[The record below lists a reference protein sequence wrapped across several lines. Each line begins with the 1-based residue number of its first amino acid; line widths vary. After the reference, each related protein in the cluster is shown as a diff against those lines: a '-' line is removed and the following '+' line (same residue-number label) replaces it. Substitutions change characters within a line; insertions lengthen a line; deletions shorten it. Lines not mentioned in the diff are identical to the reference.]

1 MKSIE
6 INDLLSYHFYGNLKV
21 KDGVKVFVDGVA
33 AEKDNAYE
41 YTLKCVKDDKVY
53 DLTSYGKESDFYIEN
68 ENSILFCGNRKNI
81 VEKPKKLLALINQE

>member
-1 MKSIE
+1 MKSVE

-41 YTLKCVKDDKVY
+41 YKIGRAHV
-53 DLTSYGKESDFYIEN
+53 
-68 ENSILFCGNRKNI
+68 
-81 VEKPKKLLALINQE
+81 

>member
-1 MKSIE
+1 MKSVE

-53 DLTSYGKESDFYIEN
+53 DLTFFWKRSRFILKMKIRFYSVEIVR
-68 ENSILFCGNRKNI
+68 ILKNLHLYI
-81 VEKPKKLLALINQE
+81 VWH

>member
-1 MKSIE
+1 MKSVE

-33 AEKDNAYE
+33 AEKENAYE

-53 DLTSYGKESDFYIEN
+53 
-68 ENSILFCGNRKNI
+68 
-81 VEKPKKLLALINQE
+81 EK

>member
-1 MKSIE
+1 MKSVE

-41 YTLKCVKDDKVY
+41 YTL
-53 DLTSYGKESDFYIEN
+53 N
-68 ENSILFCGNRKNI
+68 
-81 VEKPKKLLALINQE
+81 VEKD